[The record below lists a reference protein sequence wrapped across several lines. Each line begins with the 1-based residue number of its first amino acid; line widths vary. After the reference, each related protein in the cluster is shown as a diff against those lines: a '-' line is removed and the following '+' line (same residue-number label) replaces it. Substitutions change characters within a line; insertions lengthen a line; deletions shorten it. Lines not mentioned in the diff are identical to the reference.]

1 METYRLKNIVILIL
15 LLLNLF
21 LLGLTVHLRL
31 QQRHTA
37 QTLAQQ
43 LTRLYENS
51 GISLPEDLDVGAAAL
66 TPMTASRSLDDEAAL
81 AAYLLGRQVDG
92 EDQGGGIYTY
102 TGDGGAVQFRSSG
115 AFDYAPAL
123 PAALG
128 DPETFWEGFLE
139 TFGYR
144 ALSSSFSGGSGT
156 FLGVRQVEGSDV
168 YNCTVSFHFSKGQ
181 LISASGTWLSTA
193 GTTALSQPA
202 FTAADALDRFL
213 SYRSQSGAVCNAVLS
228 VQRVYALQT
237 PSPSTLQL
245 TPQWQVE
252 TDTYCYY
259 VDCITGEV
267 LRA

>member
-144 ALSSSFSGGSGT
+144 SLSSSFSLFREDPCCARTPTLWRKGRKPIRFGRAFRQAPVWQGPLWQGP
-156 FLGVRQVEGSDV
+156 LGQGPLGQGLSPGPVQQLWAAKGAQDRKQRRRVRPRTQ
-168 YNCTVSFHFSKGQ
+168 
-181 LISASGTWLSTA
+181 
-193 GTTALSQPA
+193 
-202 FTAADALDRFL
+202 
-213 SYRSQSGAVCNAVLS
+213 
-228 VQRVYALQT
+228 
-237 PSPSTLQL
+237 
-245 TPQWQVE
+245 
-252 TDTYCYY
+252 
-259 VDCITGEV
+259 
-267 LRA
+267 